1 MTDALGGPYAG
12 RDGVPVLQVGAS
24 RNTSIDVIRAL
35 CLIMIFVNH
44 VPGNPLE
51 RLTTKNF
58 GFSDA
63 AEIFVLLSGVS
74 AAYAYGAKYGQGARL
89 VTTLKIW
96 RRSGVL
102 YVAHLAT
109 TVATLGIFSF
119 LAIAYA
125 KPELLEAIN
134 IAPVMAE
141 PAKAFVGL
149 VTLGHQLGYNNILPV
164 YAVVL
169 LLLPLFLAIGERS
182 LTMMVALSGAIWL
195 VSGWFRIGF
204 PNYPNDGV
212 WFLNPLSWQFLFVI
226 GIAAALHLRR
236 GGALPARRDLLL
248 ASIAYLVLSF
258 AWVRIPLW
266 GVDTS
271 FGLPAVLTGF
281 DKTFLSLPRLLHVL
295 AAGYLIAMIPQ
306 LDQVFRLSVRHP
318 LSVLGKHALPVFLLG
333 TLLSMAAQAWRIA
346 HGSTALSDIAMV
358 SGGTMLLFALAW
370 FLEWHR
376 ELSGSRPAAR
386 SGQTPD
392 LVLSTLVARGD

>member
-1 MTDALGGPYAG
+1 MHAPLPPHPRRGVVPVS
-12 RDGVPVLQVGAS
+12 RDGAR

-74 AAYAYGAKYGQGARL
+74 AAYAYGTKYGHGARL

-102 YVAHLAT
+102 YVAHLAMT
-109 TVATLGIFSF
+109 LATLGIFCF
-119 LAIAYA
+119 LAIVHA

-134 IAPVMAE
+134 IASVMSE
-141 PAKAFVGL
+141 PATALVGV

-164 YAVVL
+164 YAAVL
-169 LLLPLFLAIGERS
+169 LLLPIFLAVGERS

-226 GIAAALHLRR
+226 GIAAALHMRR

-248 ASIAYLVLSF
+248 GSIAYLVLSF

-271 FGLPAVLTGF
+271 FGLPAVATGF

-306 LDQVFRLSVRHP
+306 LNQTFRVSVRNP
-318 LSVLGKHALPVFLLG
+318 LAVLGRHALPVFLLG

-346 HGSTALSDIAMV
+346 HGSTALSDIAIV
-358 SGGTMLLFALAW
+358 CGGTLLLFALAW

-376 ELSGSRPAAR
+376 DLSRSRTSAG
-386 SGQTPD
+386 SGQTPV
-392 LVLSTLVARGD
+392 LGLSTLVARSD

>member
-1 MTDALGGPYAG
+1 MTDAAHGPHAG
-12 RDGVPVLQVGAS
+12 RNVVSLSRDAAN

-109 TVATLGIFSF
+109 TLATLGIFCF
-119 LAIAYA
+119 LATVYA
-125 KPELLEAIN
+125 RPELLEAIN
-134 IAPVMAE
+134 IAPVIAE
-141 PAKAFVGL
+141 PATALVGV

-164 YAVVL
+164 YAVML
-169 LLLPLFLAIGERS
+169 LLLPIFLAIGKRS
-182 LTMMVALSGAIWL
+182 LTMMVALSGSIWIF
-195 VSGWFRIGF
+195 SGWYRIGF

-226 GIAAALHLRR
+226 GIAAALYLRR
-236 GGALPARRDLLL
+236 GGELPARLDLIIGC
-248 ASIAYLVLSF
+248 IAYLVLSF

-266 GVDTS
+266 GVDAS
-271 FGLPAVLTGF
+271 FDLPAVLTGF

-306 LDQVFRLSVRHP
+306 LNQVFRLSARNP
-318 LSVLGKHALPVFLLG
+318 LAVLGRHALPVFLLG
-333 TLLSMAAQAWRIA
+333 TLLAMAAQAWRIA
-346 HGSTALSDIAMV
+346 HGSTALSDIAIV
-358 SGGTMLLFALAW
+358 CGGTMLLFALAW

-376 ELSGSRPAAR
+376 ELSGNRSAAR
-386 SGQTPD
+386 SGQIRD
-392 LVLSTLVARGD
+392 LGLSTLVARGD